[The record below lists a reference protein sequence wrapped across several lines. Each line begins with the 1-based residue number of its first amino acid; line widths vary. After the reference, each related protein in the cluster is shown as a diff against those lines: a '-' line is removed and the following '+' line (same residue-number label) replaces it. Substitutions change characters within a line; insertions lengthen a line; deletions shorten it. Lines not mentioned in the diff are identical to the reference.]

1 MQNNSERN
9 NALRDQNEELAS
21 KMKHLVEQYEQR
33 EEHIDKILKHK
44 DLELQLVQAKLD
56 KADAEK
62 KELAERGIKER
73 DVLLAQTLESVKKNQ
88 VLNGAWRVFASVISL
103 RHSVC
108 LSISM
113 TAFH

>member
-56 KADAEK
+56 KAEAEK
-62 KELAERGIKER
+62 KELAERSTKER
-73 DVLLAQTLESVKKNQ
+73 EVLLAQTLESVKKNQ
-88 VLNGAWRVFASVISL
+88 VNFAVL
-103 RHSVC
+103 FKC
-108 LSISM
+108 KMDLK
-113 TAFH
+113 TAGSF